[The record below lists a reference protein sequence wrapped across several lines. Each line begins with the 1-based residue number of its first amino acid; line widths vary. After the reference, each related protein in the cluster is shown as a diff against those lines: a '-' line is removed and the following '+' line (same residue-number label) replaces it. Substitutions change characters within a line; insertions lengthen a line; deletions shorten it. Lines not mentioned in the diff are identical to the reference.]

1 MNQRGLC
8 QTAAIASCN
17 DDAYLCKVLYALKSE
32 QSSEMSEMSAHL
44 ARNEKVSKIQEVQY
58 VQYLSGSAVALG
70 HVHLIVLAGERKR
83 PFCSPAYSLATN
95 SLADGKMR

>member
-1 MNQRGLC
+1 M
-8 QTAAIASCN
+8 
-17 DDAYLCKVLYALKSE
+17 YLELVLYALKSE

-70 HVHLIVLAGERKR
+70 HVHLIAFAGERKGL
-83 PFCSPAYSLATN
+83 FCSPAYSLATYPHRCKN
-95 SLADGKMR
+95 ALNF